1 MDRSEKGQPEGLLAE
16 FALLLPHDESR
27 ILSPQ
32 QLPRV
37 RRERSIEGM
46 VSQFGWLQQAVLAP
60 RPGSRVR
67 RRHGAGAKL
76 RVQAVT
82 SPRRYYFD
90 DRAMPRKRPP
100 NRICKSATAALHSTP
115 RRTPRPDF

>member
-1 MDRSEKGQPEGLLAE
+1 LRLGSFDEPWESKRECASSIRGTSARLTSEAVQMDRSEKGQPEGLLAE

-67 RRHGAGAKL
+67 
-76 RVQAVT
+76 
-82 SPRRYYFD
+82 
-90 DRAMPRKRPP
+90 
-100 NRICKSATAALHSTP
+100 
-115 RRTPRPDF
+115 